1 MNVSTLP
8 APAATAPTKA
18 KAKAKAKAETLKTL
32 PADVAAAITAHVKG
46 LMEIEKGEMKLV
58 DLMVIKRIKPKMLVA
73 PEKGKD
79 RTFYES
85 VRIAVVAGFPPI
97 AQSLLTADAKT
108 LVKTEHAGESAQD
121 KLKPTT
127 GNRAYWQKQI
137 GSKIKDLKV
146 SLENRLAKNTNP
158 QSAGKKKTTLEQ
170 RIIRDLKK
178 YASDVKKAEAFKGDA
193 VKMIASLQACLQYV
207 NE

>member
-18 KAKAKAKAETLKTL
+18 KAKAKAETLKTL
-32 PADVAAAITAHVKG
+32 PVDVAAAITAHVKG

-58 DLMVIKRIKPKMLVA
+58 DLMVIKRIKPEMLAA

-85 VRIAVVAGFPPI
+85 VRTAVVAGFPPI

-108 LVKTEHAGESAQD
+108 LVKTEHAGKSAQD

-137 GSKIKDLKV
+137 GSKINDLKE
-146 SLENRLAKNTNP
+146 SLENRLAKKNNP
-158 QSAGKKKTTLEQ
+158 EGSVKKKTTLEQ

-178 YASDVKKAEAFKGDA
+178 YASDVKKAAAFKGDA
-193 VKMIASLQACLQYV
+193 VKMIASLNACLQYV